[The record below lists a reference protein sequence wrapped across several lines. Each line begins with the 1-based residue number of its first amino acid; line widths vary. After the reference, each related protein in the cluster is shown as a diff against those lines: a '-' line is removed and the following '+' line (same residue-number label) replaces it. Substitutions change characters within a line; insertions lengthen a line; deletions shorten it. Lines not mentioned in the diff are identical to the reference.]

1 MLEPDFKTKI
11 KNDPKV
17 VKHLEWAINIQE
29 KHVKITSENIKT
41 ILKDEI
47 GVTFSRVLEDA
58 GVYKRNNEGEKGLLR
73 FIEYINMNSFNFFEN
88 LMYNIENYFLRRI
101 K

>member
-1 MLEPDFKTKI
+1 MGLAVLPGRLKEELEILEKYMLEPDFKTKI

-73 FIEYINMNSFNFFEN
+73 FIEYINMN
-88 LMYNIENYFLRRI
+88 
-101 K
+101 